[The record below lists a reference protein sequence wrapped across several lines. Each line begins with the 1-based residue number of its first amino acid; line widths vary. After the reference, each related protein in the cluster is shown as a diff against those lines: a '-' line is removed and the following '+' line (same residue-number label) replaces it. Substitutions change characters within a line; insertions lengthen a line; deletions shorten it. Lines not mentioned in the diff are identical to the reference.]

1 MSTDHQGQVEKIL
14 AELGHKID
22 ELMQEAKGAKDEL
35 RDEVEEKIK
44 DLKVQKE
51 KLEDEYQ
58 DFKQKNEGKWVDIK
72 THLFAAAEEIKKAAE
87 TAFKS
92 NT

>member
-1 MSTDHQGQVEKIL
+1 MSADHQGQVEKIL
-14 AELGHKID
+14 SELGQKID

-44 DLKVQKE
+44 DLKGQKE
-51 KLEDEYQ
+51 KLENEYQ
-58 DFKQKNEGKWVDIK
+58 EFKQNNEGKWVDIK

-87 TAFKS
+87 AAFKS
-92 NT
+92 DK